1 MATEQPTA
9 RRSAGFTL
17 IELLVVIAII
27 AMLIGI
33 LLPALGKARD
43 AGRTAACMANVRSL
57 TMAAHFYANDN
68 KDRIWL
74 DIYTDPKTKL
84 RTTWARTE
92 ISPNVWNPG
101 LVFNYLDTADKIA
114 ECPKNRRRGRDSTKQ
129 TRADTNQ
136 NLFGGESMLDFDYT
150 MVRCTGGAKLSVD
163 IYAGYVAADRPT
175 PLKIS
180 EADGKKITRFRTLPI
195 FVEESTYFYNDGVT
209 DGLWCYDDQ
218 VSMRHEKQAHIGY
231 LDGQVALFK
240 TPSDG
245 DETVEDKTKDFTAND
260 VYVSRSGR
268 DNDWW
273 KLYANESKPQ
283 PYGWINAPKY

>member
-1 MATEQPTA
+1 
-9 RRSAGFTL
+9 
-17 IELLVVIAII
+17 
-27 AMLIGI
+27 ML
-33 LLPALGKARD
+33 A
-43 AGRTAACMANVRSL
+43 
-57 TMAAHFYANDN
+57 
-68 KDRIWL
+68 
-74 DIYTDPKTKL
+74 
-84 RTTWARTE
+84 
-92 ISPNVWNPG
+92 
-101 LVFNYLDTADKIA
+101 
-114 ECPKNRRRGRDSTKQ
+114 
-129 TRADTNQ
+129 
-136 NLFGGESMLDFDYT
+136 FDYT